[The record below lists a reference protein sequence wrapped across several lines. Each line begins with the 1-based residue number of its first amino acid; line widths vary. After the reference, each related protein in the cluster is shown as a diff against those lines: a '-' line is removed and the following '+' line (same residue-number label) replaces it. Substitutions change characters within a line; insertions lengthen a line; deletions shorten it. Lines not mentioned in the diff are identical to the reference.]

1 MHFTKTNSKQ
11 RTHDDVNSNDKLVLQ
26 VCLLH
31 PVFLSDVLSDDIGVK
46 SNYSTG
52 SALSN

>member
-1 MHFTKTNSKQ
+1 MHFTKTNRKQ

-46 SNYSTG
+46 SNYSAD